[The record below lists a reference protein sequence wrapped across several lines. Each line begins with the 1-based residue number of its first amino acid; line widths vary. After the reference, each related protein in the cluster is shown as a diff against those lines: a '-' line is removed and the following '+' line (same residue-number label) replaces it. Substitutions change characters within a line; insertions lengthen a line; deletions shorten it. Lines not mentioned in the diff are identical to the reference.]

1 LQDSGETLLRLTLP
15 VPVQADFSTD
25 GTSVALEITG
35 TLAGELRVLAP
46 RAERVTLNGAGVAFR
61 REGDYRVIAAGAA
74 PALLAAVNAGSFAP
88 QLAPGAL
95 VSIFGTNL
103 ALETRAAAS
112 LPLPDQLAGTAVL
125 INGAAI
131 PLLYV
136 SPLQINAQLPF
147 NLQPGPAQIAVRTP
161 LGTSATAGITLGAA
175 APAVFGAARSGDWAV
190 IWATGLGPVAPAL
203 PAGAPAAAQPL
214 SSCTALVAVTI
225 GGKSASVGFAGLAPG
240 SAGLYQINARLPAG
254 LPSGAASLVISVG
267 GVSSNAVTLR

>member
-1 LQDSGETLLRLTLP
+1 
-15 VPVQADFSTD
+15 
-25 GTSVALEITG
+25 
-35 TLAGELRVLAP
+35 
-46 RAERVTLNGAGVAFR
+46 
-61 REGDYRVIAAGAA
+61 
-74 PALLAAVNAGSFAP
+74 
-88 QLAPGAL
+88 LAPGAL

-112 LPLPDQLAGTAVL
+112 LPLPDQLAGTAAL
-125 INGAAI
+125 IDGAAI

-147 NLQPGPAQIAVRTP
+147 NLQQPGPAQIAVRTP

-175 APAVFGAARSGDWAV
+175 APAVFGAARSDDWAV

-203 PAGAPAAAQPL
+203 PAGAPASAQPL
-214 SSCTALVAVTI
+214 SSCTAPVAVTI
-225 GGKSASVGFAGLAPG
+225 GGRSARVGYAGLAPG
-240 SAGLYQINARLPAG
+240 SAGLYQINAQLPAG